1 VTDLFPEL
9 PYADWIPT
17 RETLHRFAQ
26 VVGKIRLAASA
37 RRNHWWNVPLHLSGR
52 GLTTRPMTL
61 DGAQVFCIDLDLID
75 HRLDLSTADGGRW
88 SFSLRERSVAAFYAD
103 LTAGL
108 AALQIP
114 VVVADPRPF
123 DLPDHDRP
131 FALDTEHATY
141 DPEAVSRYWRILGQ
155 VNLVLEQFAGRYSGK
170 TSPVHHFWHTFDL
183 ALTRFSD
190 RVVPHG
196 AETDPVTREA
206 YSREVV
212 SFGFWF
218 GDPTFPEP
226 AFYSYTAPEPEGLA
240 SSVLHPPTATW
251 LERGGAHL
259 AVLTYA
265 DVRAAPEPRDAV
277 LAFYESAYRAGAARA
292 GWSLDDLTC
301 RGGITDPVLA
311 ADARRDE
318 LVDEISVRVR

>member
-1 VTDLFPEL
+1 
-9 PYADWIPT
+9 
-17 RETLHRFAQ
+17 
-26 VVGKIRLAASA
+26 
-37 RRNHWWNVPLHLSGR
+37 
-52 GLTTRPMTL
+52 MTL

-88 SFSLRERSVAAFYAD
+88 SFSLRERSVAAFYTD

-170 TSPVHHFWHTFDL
+170 TSPVHHFWHTFDI

-196 AETDPVTREA
+196 AETDPITREA

-265 DVRAAPEPRDAV
+265 DVRAAPDPRDAV
-277 LAFYESAYRAGAARA
+277 LAFYESAYRAGASRA